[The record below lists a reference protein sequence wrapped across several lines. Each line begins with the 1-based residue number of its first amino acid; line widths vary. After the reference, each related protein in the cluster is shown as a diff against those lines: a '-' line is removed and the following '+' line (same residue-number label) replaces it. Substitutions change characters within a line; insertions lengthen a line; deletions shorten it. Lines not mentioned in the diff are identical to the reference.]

1 MNKSINLN
9 TNEID
14 VLGVRVPVNLFHAR
28 PSDEDD
34 TGKVAFEPKGG
45 FTVAYV
51 LRLRDNQLFASAAV
65 AACSSEDNFV
75 KRVGK
80 TIALNR
86 LRDLLR
92 TDNATGLSFEQAL
105 GSLDSLGV
113 DPSVFTPLGH
123 LFVVTAFE
131 SAFPVQ
137 EILIDAAIA
146 HVRDYKYATYEGDLE
161 DDDDSDDDE
170 EADDDDS
177 DDDEDS
183 ASVADAAGRTPASPL
198 DFV

>member
-28 PSDEDD
+28 PSDEDAA
-34 TGKVAFEPKGG
+34 GAFVFEPKGG

-51 LRLRDNQLFASAAV
+51 LRLRDNQLFASVAV

-86 LRDLLR
+86 LCDLLR
-92 TDNATGLSFEQAL
+92 TDTATGLTFEQAL
-105 GSLDSLGV
+105 GSFDSLGV

-123 LFVVTAFE
+123 LFIVTAFE
-131 SAFPVQ
+131 SKFPVQ
-137 EILIDAAIA
+137 DLLIDAAVA
-146 HVRDYKYATYEGDLE
+146 HVKDHRYATYEGVL
-161 DDDDSDDDE
+161 
-170 EADDDDS
+170 
-177 DDDEDS
+177 DEDEDEDEDEDGEEDGDDNLE
-183 ASVADAAGRTPASPL
+183 ACADSAGRTPASPL
-198 DFV
+198 DFA